1 MLLQVSVEIK
11 HLEARFSGSIKRIQ
25 LDNQMLDATQP
36 VVLAPATVAHAHSK
50 TAQALTGQ
58 DSALIEFGIARSF
71 ANTVLRGGEQ
81 VGPWSPCVEQ
91 FGHLGSNLHPKL
103 VRCCL
108 PSKCTGMQMGRQ
120 LIVLRKR
127 HWIWLSLPWY

>member
-1 MLLQVSVEIK
+1 MTYVVLQVSAEIK
-11 HLEARFSGSIKRIQ
+11 HLEARFAGSIKRIQ

-71 ANTVLRGGEQ
+71 ANSVPRDGDQVLICPFRPHFFKQ
-81 VGPWSPCVEQ
+81 
-91 FGHLGSNLHPKL
+91 N
-103 VRCCL
+103 
-108 PSKCTGMQMGRQ
+108 
-120 LIVLRKR
+120 
-127 HWIWLSLPWY
+127 

>member
-1 MLLQVSVEIK
+1 MQVSAEIK
-11 HLEARFSGSIKRIQ
+11 HLEARFAGSIKRIQ

-71 ANTVLRGGEQ
+71 ANSVPRDGDQVLTSVSSEI
-81 VGPWSPCVEQ
+81 
-91 FGHLGSNLHPKL
+91 SNKT
-103 VRCCL
+103 
-108 PSKCTGMQMGRQ
+108 S
-120 LIVLRKR
+120 
-127 HWIWLSLPWY
+127 